1 MRTNRI
7 LEFLLGLFDDE
18 ELEQQWKDETLIA
31 LMNSESEEGYFVRD
45 TLLGQ
50 ADQELFTRM
59 MFLLNTAC
67 RGGMDPETLKLIN
80 NGQNGIQVN
89 QYRYTRPRGT
99 AWETLLKY
107 TYENLDR
114 IDWSEKNQQI
124 VTAALYTWTQTVHEG
139 KATRAAGLIALYL
152 RKKIYAASKYKYDL
166 ENNER
171 L

>member
-1 MRTNRI
+1 
-7 LEFLLGLFDDE
+7 
-18 ELEQQWKDETLIA
+18 
-31 LMNSESEEGYFVRD
+31 
-45 TLLGQ
+45 
-50 ADQELFTRM
+50 M

-139 KATRAAGLIALYL
+139 KATRLRCICGKRSMRRQNTNMIWKIMTFIKSWTILY
-152 RKKIYAASKYKYDL
+152 
-166 ENNER
+166 
-171 L
+171 